1 MRKYILILFGDFK
14 SDELTKEVA
23 MNLTPLVDS
32 PHLKFQRTMGSII
45 FHFASEVS
53 QEEINDYVW
62 GTLIDVT
69 NSFILSEY
77 TDKMT
82 LNFPEDVKK
91 HLFDL
96 EKNSED
102 LYINMSINSSV
113 KREMNHDEDEF
124 VALLLEQIK
133 DKVKKPS
140 LDFILDKI
148 NSEGLQSLT
157 PFKKEILDS
166 YSKN

>member
-157 PFKKEILDS
+157 PFEKEILDS

>member
-157 PFKKEILDS
+157 PFEKEILDS
-166 YSKN
+166 YSKS

>member
-69 NSFILSEY
+69 NSFILSEF

-82 LNFPEDVKK
+82 LNFPDDVKK

-148 NSEGLQSLT
+148 NSEGIQSLT
-157 PFKKEILDS
+157 PFEKEILDS